1 METANRIGLRSRL
14 QVGLTWN
21 LVGTVFTLGSSFVT
35 NILFANILGRDV
47 FGEYGMVLSTMVT
60 ISGIAQLATGF
71 TATKY
76 VAEYRVQD
84 KEKTARIMGLCSVLS
99 SIAAFIAAAA
109 LLLGAAW
116 LAVHTLK
123 APHMRKGLMIAAGY
137 VLFSVLNGYQM
148 GVLAGLESYRALA
161 GCTAVHGCAAVGIGT
176 LAAWLW
182 GLEGALASMA
192 FGSLL
197 RWYLFHRVMKSET
210 ESHGIKVRYDG
221 IWKER
226 EVIYSF
232 ALPTAISGFSS
243 MPALW
248 MANAFLVRQQDGYSQ
263 MGLYGS
269 ASNLKSLVLFL
280 PLLLNNV
287 SMSLLNSQRG
297 AGDEVR
303 YRKVFWTNLVFT
315 AAMALA
321 GAALVAASGK
331 WLLRLY
337 GKDFTEGYMVLVVL
351 MGASI
356 FECVTLASY
365 QIVQAQG
372 KMWLSFFAIALP
384 RDAMVVVL
392 AYLLIPSHG
401 AMGLAISYTAAHA
414 TAFAVTVVIISFI
427 GLNTGGSDKPG
438 GLICDIK

>member
-1 METANRIGLRSRL
+1 M
-14 QVGLTWN
+14 
-21 LVGTVFTLGSSFVT
+21 GSSFVT
-35 NILFANILGRDV
+35 NIIFANILGRDV
-47 FGEYGMVLSTMVT
+47 FGEYGMVQSTVIT

-84 KEKTARIMGLCSVLS
+84 KEKTGRIMGLCSGLS
-99 SIAAFIAAAA
+99 SIAAFVAAAV
-109 LLLGAAW
+109 LLLGATW
-116 LAVHTLK
+116 LAFHTLK
-123 APHMRKGLMIAAGY
+123 APHMREGLMIAAVI

-148 GVLAGLESYRALA
+148 GALAGLESYRALA
-161 GCTAVHGCAAVGIGT
+161 VCAVLCGCAVIGIGT
-176 LAAWLW
+176 VAAWLW
-182 GLEGALASMA
+182 GFEGALASMA

-197 RWYLFHRVMKSET
+197 RWYLFHRVMKTET
-210 ESHGIKVRYDG
+210 ERHGIKVRYDG

-226 EVIYSF
+226 EVIYRF

-248 MANAFLVRQQDGYSQ
+248 IANAFLVRQQEGYTQ
-263 MGLYGS
+263 MGLYTS
-269 ASNLKSLVLFL
+269 AANLKSLVLFL
-280 PLLLNNV
+280 PFLLNNV

-297 AGDEVR
+297 AGDEAR

-315 AAMALA
+315 AGMAMAS
-321 GAALVAASGK
+321 AALVAASGK

-337 GKDFTEGYMVLVVL
+337 GKDFSEGYPVLVVL

-356 FECVTLASY
+356 FECIALASY

-384 RDAMVVVL
+384 RDAMVALL
-392 AYLLIPSHG
+392 AFLLIPHHG

-414 TAFAVTVVIISFI
+414 TAFVVTVVIISFI
-427 GLNTGGSDKPG
+427 GLNTRGGEKNG
-438 GLICDIK
+438 GLVCDAK